1 MAARPRTSKNE
12 RGVAAPQVPLVVV
25 VEDDAGSRR
34 SLARVLRAGGFE
46 PAIYASAEEYLAAR
60 PAPLPLGMLLDIR
73 LPALSGLEL
82 QKQLRRE
89 GSTIPIIIM
98 TALEDAASR
107 EEAERYGCLA
117 YLNKPCDG
125 NRILSLLQALVNR

>member
-1 MAARPRTSKNE
+1 
-12 RGVAAPQVPLVVV
+12 
-25 VEDDAGSRR
+25 
-34 SLARVLRAGGFE
+34 
-46 PAIYASAEEYLAAR
+46 
-60 PAPLPLGMLLDIR
+60 MLLDVR

-82 QKQLRRE
+82 QKLRRE

-117 YLNKPCDG
+117 HLNKPCDG
-125 NRILSLLQALVNR
+125 DRILSLLQGLVDR